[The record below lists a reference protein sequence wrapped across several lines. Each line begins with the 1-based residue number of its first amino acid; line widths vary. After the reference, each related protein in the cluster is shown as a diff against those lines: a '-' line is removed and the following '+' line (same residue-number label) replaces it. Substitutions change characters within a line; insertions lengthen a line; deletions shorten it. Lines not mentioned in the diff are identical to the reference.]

1 MLGVDRDS
9 KGEQPVLELR
19 VLAGDPSAE
28 EIAAVTA
35 VLVMTSGADVADVA
49 DAAAVPVSRW
59 RASAIPGAAGRPGP
73 GAWRA
78 SALPVRR

>member
-9 KGEQPVLELR
+9 KGERPVLELR

-35 VLVMTSGADVADVA
+35 VLLSRGGTEVANEA
-49 DAAAVPVSRW
+49 PGSVSRW
-59 RASAIPGAAGRPGP
+59 RMSAVPGAVGRPGP

-78 SALPVRR
+78 SALPSQR

>member
-9 KGEQPVLELR
+9 KGERTVLELR
-19 VLAGDPSAE
+19 FLAGDPSAE

-35 VLVMTSGADVADVA
+35 VLLLGTGADVTEEA
-49 DAAAVPVSRW
+49 PVSRW
-59 RASAIPGAAGRPGP
+59 RTSAVPGAAGRPGP

-78 SALPVRR
+78 SGLPR

>member
-1 MLGVDRDS
+1 M
-9 KGEQPVLELR
+9 LELQ

-28 EIAAVTA
+28 EIAAVTV
-35 VLVMTSGADVADVA
+35 VLLSGSGADVAGEVPA
-49 DAAAVPVSRW
+49 PVSRW

-78 SALPVRR
+78 SALPAQR

>member
-9 KGEQPVLELR
+9 KGEQPVLELQ

-28 EIAAVTA
+28 EIAAVTV
-35 VLVMTSGADVADVA
+35 VLLSSSGADATDGVPA
-49 DAAAVPVSRW
+49 PVSRW
-59 RASAIPGAAGRPGP
+59 RASAIPGAAARPGP

-78 SALPVRR
+78 SSLPAQR

>member
-19 VLAGDPSAE
+19 VIAGDPSAE

-35 VLVMTSGADVADVA
+35 VLLLTGGADVADEA
-49 DAAAVPVSRW
+49 TVPVSRW

>member
-9 KGEQPVLELR
+9 KGEQHVLELQ

-35 VLVMTSGADVADVA
+35 VLLSSSGADVAGEA
-49 DAAAVPVSRW
+49 PAPESRW

-78 SALPVRR
+78 SALPVQR

>member
-9 KGEQPVLELR
+9 KGERHVLELR
-19 VLAGDPSAE
+19 FLAGDPSAE

-35 VLVMTSGADVADVA
+35 VLMLASGADAADEVPA
-49 DAAAVPVSRW
+49 PVSRW
-59 RASAIPGAAGRPGP
+59 RASAIPGSAGRPGP

>member
-9 KGEQPVLELR
+9 KGERHVHELR
-19 VLAGDPSAE
+19 FLAGDPSAE

-35 VLVMTSGADVADVA
+35 VLLLACGTGGADEPA
-49 DAAAVPVSRW
+49 PVSRW
-59 RASAIPGAAGRPGP
+59 RTSAIPGTAGRPGP

-78 SALPVRR
+78 SALPVQR